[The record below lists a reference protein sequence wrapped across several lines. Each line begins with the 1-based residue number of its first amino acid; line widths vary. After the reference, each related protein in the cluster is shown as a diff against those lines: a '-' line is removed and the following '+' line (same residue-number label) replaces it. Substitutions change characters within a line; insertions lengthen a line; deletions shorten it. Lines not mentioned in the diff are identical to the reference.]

1 MLLSLVIIKY
11 IFLIYIRKIT
21 LISAPVL
28 SNIDLELSSVVI
40 LTIEYRVKKLLFI
53 ALNYITLAMFT
64 RISTLVS
71 LFTVLIEPYLS
82 IFYSYIEN
90 SSLRASLNLVRRLL
104 IVISTFKSIIDLTN
118 KRASIIFS

>member
-1 MLLSLVIIKY
+1 MSLSLLITKY
-11 IFLIYIRKIT
+11 IFLTYIREIT

-53 ALNYITLAMFT
+53 ALNCIALAVLT
-64 RISTLVS
+64 RINTLVS
-71 LFTVLIEPYLS
+71 LFTVLIEPYLFT
-82 IFYSYIEN
+82 FYSYTEN

-104 IVISTFKSIIDLTN
+104 IVISIFKSIIDLTN
-118 KRASIIFS
+118 EHTPIIFS